1 MDVPAQEEE
10 KKAKTNKNSN
20 NYETPNILK
29 WKKKAKNI
37 KKILNNIDKNI
48 ENYFIK
54 KFTVI
59 KLVYLII
66 KNANKITR
74 WNMENKIEEAQNTN
88 KLNKSVGDRI
98 KLIKSMNN
106 KIYEKLL
113 RDNNFEN
120 NKLKLWVSSI
130 QSEFIQKT
138 PSILHCY
145 REFINTQKSY
155 RTEIF

>member
-1 MDVPAQEEE
+1 
-10 KKAKTNKNSN
+10 
-20 NYETPNILK
+20 
-29 WKKKAKNI
+29 
-37 KKILNNIDKNI
+37 
-48 ENYFIK
+48 
-54 KFTVI
+54 
-59 KLVYLII
+59 
-66 KNANKITR
+66 
-74 WNMENKIEEAQNTN
+74 MENKIEEAQNTN
-88 KLNKSVGDRI
+88 KLNKSVSDRI

-145 REFINTQKSY
+145 EQFINTQKILSH
-155 RTEIF
+155 RNILMKN